1 LNHGNLAGDIGIGHQ
16 MFREIH
22 FFLVEKKKP
31 RHQGIHRDDQIG
43 NDTLIVEYIIHIRCF
58 PVAGDVARCQINV
71 IYIPKHKKQNSHQR
85 YGYGKV
91 AKGTHVFFSGSRDV
105 TSDDTLWLCEEMPE
119 SFE

>member
-1 LNHGNLAGDIGIGHQ
+1 LNNGDLPGYIGIGHQ
-16 MFREIH
+16 VFREIH

-31 RHQGIHRDDQIG
+31 CHQSVNGNYQIG
-43 NDTLIVEYIIHIRCF
+43 DDALIVEHKIHIWCL
-58 PVAGDVARCQINV
+58 PIAGDVARRKINV

-91 AKGTHVFFSGSRDV
+91 TKGAHVFFSGSRDV